1 MITLNLLIAAVV
13 IYFLG
18 VYLAYFA
25 FGVAGEPDEIDKL
38 FIWLW
43 PLFLVLLGI
52 FMLSEMITPVAQMWA
67 TRLKPITG
75 HIARL
80 LRKPLFYL
88 SLPFRPLTLGR
99 LVREHLHLTTT
110 LTRKP

>member
-13 IYFLG
+13 IYLLG
-18 VYLAYFA
+18 VYLAHFA
-25 FGVAGEPDEIDKL
+25 FGVIGRPDDIDEL

-43 PLFLVLLGI
+43 PLVLVLLGI
-52 FMLSEMITPVAQMWA
+52 FNLREMIGPVARRWA

-75 HIARL
+75 SIARF

-88 SLPFRPLTLGR
+88 SLPFRPVTLGR
-99 LVREHLHLTTT
+99 LVRERYHLS
-110 LTRKP
+110 

>member
-1 MITLNLLIAAVV
+1 MINLFIAAVV

-18 VYLAYFA
+18 VYIAHFLN
-25 FGVAGEPDEIDKL
+25 GVIGEPDEIDEL

-52 FMLSEMITPVAQMWA
+52 FMLCEMITPVAQRWA
-67 TRLKPITG
+67 TRIKPITG
-75 HIARL
+75 PIARL

-88 SLPFRPLTLGR
+88 SLPFRPVTLGR
-99 LVREHLHLTTT
+99 LLRERYHLS
-110 LTRKP
+110 